1 MAGRLNFMPPLSS
14 LNFERADNG
23 DAAFMALSV
32 SFRDTFK
39 IDAPLVSEFF
49 LAEKYMIK
57 AFQFVIDQLNYEKFN
72 LYLNPKKSKHF
83 STTSLN
89 IAIGRL
95 GVQRKLLC

>member
-39 IDAPLVSEFF
+39 IESFGIF
-49 LAEKYMIK
+49 LGGKIY
-57 AFQFVIDQLNYEKFN
+57 D
-72 LYLNPKKSKHF
+72 KSLSICH
-83 STTSLN
+83 
-89 IAIGRL
+89 
-95 GVQRKLLC
+95 

>member
-49 LAEKYMIK
+49 LAEN
-57 AFQFVIDQLNYEKFN
+57 V
-72 LYLNPKKSKHF
+72 
-83 STTSLN
+83 
-89 IAIGRL
+89 
-95 GVQRKLLC
+95 